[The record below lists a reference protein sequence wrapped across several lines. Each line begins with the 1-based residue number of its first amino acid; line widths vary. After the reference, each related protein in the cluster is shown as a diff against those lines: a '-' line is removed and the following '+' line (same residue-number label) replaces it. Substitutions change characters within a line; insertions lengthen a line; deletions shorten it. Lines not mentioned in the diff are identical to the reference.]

1 MGYYSYPKE
10 ERVCHFSV
18 SEAGSLK
25 YRRSFACALKKSAS
39 GIADQK
45 LVKPTPLTKVITK
58 FAVSGFL
65 GRGGNATF
73 WALGRENQRFFR
85 SHRMRENCAVK
96 IFRSVCNG
104 EP

>member
-18 SEAGSLK
+18 SEAEPLK

-45 LVKPTPLTKVITK
+45 LVKPTRLTKVIANSQYRG
-58 FAVSGFL
+58 FWGEVEMRLSGHSVARTNVFL
-65 GRGGNATF
+65 DHPECERIA
-73 WALGRENQRFFR
+73 Q
-85 SHRMRENCAVK
+85 
-96 IFRSVCNG
+96 
-104 EP
+104 